1 MTAMAH
7 EPMATEVETLLDYF
21 LALEVPEGFRAEL
34 IEGEII
40 VTPPT
45 DGDHEDYLSTLKRQ
59 ILRKSTADMDESAN
73 KGIKA
78 PSGNQEQDFD
88 NRLIPDAVYAPRE
101 LRIFRGAEPWMPCD
115 GITMVV
121 EVTSTKPRKD
131 REDKRRAYARAGIP
145 LYLLVDREKSTV
157 TLFSEPS
164 AEDYVGNTTIPF
176 GKPLPLPAPFSFDLE
191 TADFV

>member
-7 EPMATEVETLLDYF
+7 EPMATDEETLLDYF
-21 LALEVPEGFRAEL
+21 LALKTPKGFQAEL
-34 IEGEII
+34 IEGEIV

-59 ILRKSTADMDESAN
+59 VLRKSAADMDESAN

-78 PSGNQEQDFD
+78 PSSGEDPA
-88 NRLIPDAVYAPRE
+88 NRLIPDAVYAPRD

-121 EVTSTKPRKD
+121 EVTSSKPFGDRTTKRHC
-131 REDKRRAYARAGIP
+131 YARAGIP
-145 LYLLVDREKSTV
+145 LYLLVDRDKSTI
-157 TLFSEPS
+157 TLFSDPI
-164 AEDYVGNTTIPF
+164 ADDYVGNITTPF
-176 GKPLPLPAPFSFDLE
+176 GKPIPLPAPFSFDLD
-191 TADFV
+191 TNDFL

>member
-7 EPMATEVETLLDYF
+7 EPMANDVETLLDYF
-21 LALEVPEGFRAEL
+21 LALKIPKGFRAEL

-59 ILRKSTADMDESAN
+59 ILRQSVSDMDESAN

-78 PSGNQEQDFD
+78 PSDSRDPD

-101 LRIFRGAEPWMPCD
+101 LRIFRGAEPWMPCA

-121 EVTSTKPRKD
+121 EVTSTKPRND

-145 LYLLVDREKSTV
+145 LYLLVDRDKSTV
-157 TLFSEPS
+157 TLFSDPS
-164 AEDYVGNTTIPF
+164 AEDYVGNTTSPF

-191 TADFV
+191 TTDFV